1 MTTPFG
7 AAPGAPS
14 GKPTYKRPNGLSVE
28 QQNAI
33 DLLTLGHTDLKVART
48 IGVSRT
54 TVTKWRLYDPLF
66 ARTLADRRG
75 RLWQG
80 AHDGIRSYL
89 PSALD
94 SIGRQMRYGRNP
106 GRFALDFLRVAGLF
120 GTPSNPALAQ
130 PIGPT
135 TVDELLDEEVRRHR
149 PPELRDQPVT
159 EDERDAMYDHMMA
172 LANAPV
178 DEADEDDDPPY

>member
-1 MTTPFG
+1 MTGTSSSG
-7 AAPGAPS
+7 SGTPS
-14 GKPTYKRPNGLSVE
+14 GKPTYKRLNGLSLE

-66 ARTLADRRG
+66 ARTLADRRA

-80 AHDGIRSYL
+80 AHDGIRSFL

-94 SIGRQMRYGRNP
+94 SLGRQMRLGRNP

-120 GTPSNPALAQ
+120 GKPSAPALAQ
-130 PIGPT
+130 F
-135 TVDELLDEEVRRHR
+135 DEPLTMEDLLDREVRRHR
-149 PPELRDQPVT
+149 PSELRDQPVT
-159 EDERDAMYDHMMA
+159 QDERDAMYDHMMA

-178 DEADEDDDPPY
+178 DEEDEEDPTG

>member
-1 MTTPFG
+1 MTTRSETPSG
-7 AAPGAPS
+7 TAS

-66 ARTLADRRG
+66 ARTLADRRDQ
-75 RLWQG
+75 LWQG
-80 AHDGIRSYL
+80 AHDGIRSFL
-89 PSALD
+89 PSALGT
-94 SIGRQMRYGRNP
+94 IGRQMRYGRNP
-106 GRFALDFLRVAGLF
+106 SRFALDFLRVAGLF
-120 GTPSNPALAQ
+120 GTPSAPALA
-130 PIGPT
+130 PP
-135 TVDELLDEEVRRHR
+135 DEPLTMEDLLDREVRRHR
-149 PPELRDQPVT
+149 PPELRDAPVT
-159 EDERDAMYDHMMA
+159 EAERDAMYDHMMA

-178 DEADEDDDPPY
+178 DEEDTAG

>member
-1 MTTPFG
+1 MSISSE
-7 AAPGAPS
+7 AQS

-66 ARTLADRRG
+66 ARTLADRRD

-89 PSALD
+89 PSALG
-94 SIGRQMRYGRNP
+94 SIGHQMRFGRNP
-106 GRFALDFLRVAGLF
+106 GRFAMDFLRVAGLF
-120 GTPSNPALAQ
+120 GTPSAPALA
-130 PIGPT
+130 PPAEPLT
-135 TVDELLDEEVRRHR
+135 LENLLDREVRRHR
-149 PPELRDQPVT
+149 PSELRDQPVT
-159 EDERDAMYDHMMA
+159 DEERDAMYDHMMA
-172 LANAPV
+172 LANAPI
-178 DEADEDDDPPY
+178 DEEDSAG